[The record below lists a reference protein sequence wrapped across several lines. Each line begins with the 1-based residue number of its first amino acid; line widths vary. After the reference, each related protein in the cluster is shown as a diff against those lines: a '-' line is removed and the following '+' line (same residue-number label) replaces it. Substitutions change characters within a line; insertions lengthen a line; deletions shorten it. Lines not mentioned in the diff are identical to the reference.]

1 MWERRQDQLLL
12 RSHRGKHIRLWSGE
26 GENES
31 GRRERDEGRVKFQ
44 LSLTFPPKKTL
55 CSLCAEKDVKN
66 QYHFT
71 GLLCFTSSQI
81 LIPSAKVDSP
91 DPRLPLMRSAKNDFY
106 FFYSEVSAG
115 SGVFVVLSSPQ
126 DGVSAWRSTCTG
138 FHSFL
143 VFFFCLTAQL
153 ASTGK
158 KKKYFCL
165 IFSTFI

>member
-1 MWERRQDQLLL
+1 M
-12 RSHRGKHIRLWSGE
+12 
-26 GENES
+26 
-31 GRRERDEGRVKFQ
+31 
-44 LSLTFPPKKTL
+44 

-91 DPRLPLMRSAKNDFY
+91 DPRLPLMHSAKNDFY

-126 DGVSAWRSTCTG
+126 DGVNAWRSTCTG

-143 VFFFCLTAQL
+143 VFFSLDSSACFHW
-153 ASTGK
+153 K
-158 KKKYFCL
+158 KKEVFLFNFFNFYLMDEMKK
-165 IFSTFI
+165 